1 MLHTGFEKSFRFL
14 LLITFFSCFYP
25 EVWPKYF
32 SVCDACM
39 KFLSPHFPFCL
50 RLAGSGSN
58 CLKFMSLCTKQ
69 SQLTVCRSRLLHD
82 LANGHLPRGSPRG
95 RRRLHRHLPA
105 GKIAVGGALAAP
117 PPVCRPP
124 KELGSGPGEPST
136 AAAVAAGS
144 PARSSRSAKRQVVVD
159 EFD

>member
-58 CLKFMSLCTKQ
+58 CLKFMSLCTK
-69 SQLTVCRSRLLHD
+69 LLFPLSELYFTWGKFSVVYAD
-82 LANGHLPRGSPRG
+82 ELNGAEMPWL
-95 RRRLHRHLPA
+95 
-105 GKIAVGGALAAP
+105 I
-117 PPVCRPP
+117 
-124 KELGSGPGEPST
+124 
-136 AAAVAAGS
+136 
-144 PARSSRSAKRQVVVD
+144 
-159 EFD
+159 